1 MGKISAIKVAVVVI
15 ALVVLASVAPASVV
29 SIELVGASP
38 GPSEIHVNPDGWWNA
53 TAGETAVSHPSDTP
67 IQSAID
73 AASDG
78 DIIIVHEGTYDEQVI
93 IDKALTLQG
102 FGDATVIK
110 PTQETAN
117 NFQLFARKV
126 GGTANTAPIIVVQAG
141 PEKEVTIKDLKVNGS
156 LVSSVPP
163 GANAF
168 VGILYLGT
176 GGTIDSV
183 TIDSLLT
190 TQSNGIYLSSLG
202 ETVAVEVKG
211 CTISNFLKNGITANF
226 EGLTASIHN
235 NVVIG
240 SGPIENIAQNGI
252 QIGYGATGSI
262 FENEVSNIAY
272 TGGDWIACGILLF
285 DWSGTVTITGNIV
298 TDCQGGII
306 GQTMSSGSY
315 KAIVSGNTVS
325 ATGLAEGASCVGIY
339 FATWAEGA
347 SIDATIEGNDLTGG
361 GPGDGIATGSTSE
374 YGPAGTVN
382 ALITDNEISG

>member
-1 MGKISAIKVAVVVI
+1 MGKVSAIRVAVVVI

-117 NFQLFARKV
+117 NFQLFARKA
-126 GGTANTAPIIVVQAG
+126 GGAANTAPIIVVQAG

-156 LVSSVPP
+156 LVSSVPS
-163 GANAF
+163 GANSF

-183 TIDSLLT
+183 TIDGLLT

-211 CTISNFLKNGITANF
+211 CTISNFLKNGITANY
-226 EGLTASIHN
+226 EGLTASIHD

-240 SGPIENIAQNGI
+240 LGPIENIAQNGI
-252 QIGYGATGSI
+252 QIGFGATGSI

-272 TGGDWIACGILLF
+272 TGEGWIACGILIF
-285 DWSGTVTITGNIV
+285 DWSGTVTITDNIV

-306 GQTMSSGSY
+306 GQTWYHPGSY

-325 ATGLAEGASCVGIY
+325 ATGFADQEVPYVTGIG
-339 FATWAEGA
+339 FSTWIGGS
-347 SIDATIEGNDLTGG
+347 SIDATITGN
-361 GPGDGIATGSTSE
+361 
-374 YGPAGTVN
+374 TV
-382 ALITDNEISG
+382 TDC